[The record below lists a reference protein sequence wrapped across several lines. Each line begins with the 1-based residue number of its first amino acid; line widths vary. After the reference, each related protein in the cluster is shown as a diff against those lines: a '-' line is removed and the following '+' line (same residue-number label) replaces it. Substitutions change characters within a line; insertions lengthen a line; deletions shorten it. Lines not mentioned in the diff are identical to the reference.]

1 MEKLNNLEELKEK
14 RDFTIAEGKA
24 RNDKGKHID
33 NSPYN
38 LELSRDLQ
46 KINELIYDLL
56 TKTV

>member
-1 MEKLNNLEELKEK
+1 MNLEELKEK
-14 RDFTIAEGKA
+14 REFTMEEGKA